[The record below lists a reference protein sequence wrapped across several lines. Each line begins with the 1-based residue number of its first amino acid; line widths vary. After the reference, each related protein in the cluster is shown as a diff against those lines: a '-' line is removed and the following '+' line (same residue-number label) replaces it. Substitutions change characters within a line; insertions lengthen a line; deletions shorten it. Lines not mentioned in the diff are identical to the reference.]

1 MTEKIIIF
9 DAGPIINFAMN
20 GLMPELIKLR
30 ENFSGKFIMTN
41 EVREE
46 VIERPLKIKRFELEA
61 LKSQEL
67 INQGIIEFPE
77 SLGINSEEISKK
89 TNELLDIANSTFTD
103 REKPIKI
110 VDKGEISAI
119 ALSQILNEKKIKN
132 IIVIDE
138 RTTRMLCEK
147 PENLKKL
154 LQKKMHLKIDEKRNN
169 FEFFK
174 GLKIIRSSEIAYII
188 YKKKLTRIKNKKI
201 LEAMLYGLKYKGCA
215 ISTDEINSI
224 IKETR

>member
-147 PENLKKL
+147 PENLKKC
-154 LQKKMHLKIDEKRNN
+154 
-169 FEFFK
+169 
-174 GLKIIRSSEIAYII
+174 
-188 YKKKLTRIKNKKI
+188 T
-201 LEAMLYGLKYKGCA
+201 
-215 ISTDEINSI
+215 
-224 IKETR
+224 